1 MYETKMEVKKPWTQT
16 LCYGFALKKRKPA
29 ATQRRPRLFTLLSE
43 LTGNPAGRQ
52 EEGELN

>member
-1 MYETKMEVKKPWTQT
+1 MEVKKPWTQT
-16 LCYGFALKKRKPA
+16 LCYGFALKKRKPVA
-29 ATQRRPRLFTLLSE
+29 SQRRPRLFTFLSE